1 MLPVLLDMHGFTVFR
16 DPTRIDFRDA
26 DFFALVGPTGS
37 GKSTVIDAMC
47 FALYGSVPRWDK
59 RNVVSPALAP
69 TTARGTVRLLFDMAG
84 HRYVV
89 ARELRRLPNGNV
101 TVRNAR
107 LERLADPR
115 GLGEEGE
122 QTESLAADG
131 AVSGEVERLLGLSFE
146 HFITCVV
153 LPQGDFAQFLHATAG
168 DRQKILVRLLGL
180 EVYGRIAQAA
190 NVTAT
195 DAEVRAERSG
205 NSWPTTPTRPR
216 RRRCTV

>member
-1 MLPVLLDMHGFTVFR
+1 MLPVLLDMAGFTVFR
-16 DPTRIDFRDA
+16 EPTRIDFRDA

-69 TTARGTVRLLFDMAG
+69 TTGRGTVRLLFDMAG
-84 HRYVV
+84 RRYVV

-122 QTESLAADG
+122 PSESLAADS
-131 AVSGEVERLLGLSFE
+131 AVSGAVERLLGLSFE

-168 DRQKILVRLLGL
+168 ERQKIL
-180 EVYGRIAQAA
+180 
-190 NVTAT
+190 
-195 DAEVRAERSG
+195 
-205 NSWPTTPTRPR
+205 
-216 RRRCTV
+216 